1 MPKEDHPEG
10 LKVKQYNVLLT
21 GVGGQGIL
29 LAGDILSRSAIM
41 QGLDVKK
48 AETHGMAQR
57 GGSVVTHLR
66 IGDKV
71 RSALVPVGGADILI
85 SFEML
90 EALRYSHYVA
100 PRGSILY
107 STRRVDPLPVLRG
120 IEEYPSGD
128 SIRNLR
134 DRFEDVVDIDASTLA
149 KEAGHPLTQNVVM
162 IGAAST
168 RLPLPHDSLREAV
181 ELTVKRAKDANLKA
195 FDLGREAALALT
207 D

>member
-1 MPKEDHPEG
+1 LE
-10 LKVKQYNVLLT
+10 QYNLLLT

-66 IGDKV
+66 IGNKV

-85 SFEML
+85 SFEVL
-90 EALRYSHYVA
+90 EALRYSHYVR
-100 PRGSILY
+100 PGGSIFY
-107 STRRVDPLPVLRG
+107 SSRRVDPLPVLRG
-120 IEEYPSGD
+120 LEEYPSSETING
-128 SIRNLR
+128 IWEG
-134 DRFEDVVDIDASTLA
+134 FKDVLEIDAPDLA
-149 KEAGHPLTQNVVM
+149 RKAGHPLTQNVVM

-168 RLPLPHDSLREAV
+168 RLPLPADSLRKSIEV
-181 ELTVKRAKDANLKA
+181 SVKRAKDANLKA
-195 FDLGREAALALT
+195 FDLGREAAISLRR
-207 D
+207 